1 MGDCLKCGST
11 TFRFGVP
18 QFLDLVLSET
28 VIGLA
33 SGGSGDA
40 ASDNGV

>member
-11 TFRFGVP
+11 TFRFGVR

>member
-1 MGDCLKCGST
+1 MGDCLKFGST
-11 TFRFGVP
+11 TFRFGVR
-18 QFLDLVLSET
+18 QFLDLALSET
-28 VIGLA
+28 VIGSA